1 MIGSTSR
8 CLLSYDTGH
17 HSYDGNDEDCADRQP
32 KKRSPLR
39 NEAVAA
45 KRGTKTDMGKN
56 ETAVQDAMSITN
68 GTDEPKS
75 LANSIHLS
83 LQGISP

>member
-1 MIGSTSR
+1 MP
-8 CLLSYDTGH
+8 LS
-17 HSYDGNDEDCADRQP
+17 EER
-32 KKRSPLR
+32 
-39 NEAVAA
+39 
-45 KRGTKTDMGKN
+45 KTDMGKN

-83 LQGISP
+83 LRGISP